1 MLLFYESFSCC
12 MYASGNLSPIIYVLK
27 QISSQEAE
35 TLNGVS
41 ASFALEYRNQ
51 GEEVSTELT
60 YTP

>member
-1 MLLFYESFSCC
+1 

-41 ASFALEYRNQ
+41 ASFALRYRNQ

>member
-12 MYASGNLSPIIYVLK
+12 MYASGKLSPIIYVLK

-41 ASFALEYRNQ
+41 ASFALKYRNQ